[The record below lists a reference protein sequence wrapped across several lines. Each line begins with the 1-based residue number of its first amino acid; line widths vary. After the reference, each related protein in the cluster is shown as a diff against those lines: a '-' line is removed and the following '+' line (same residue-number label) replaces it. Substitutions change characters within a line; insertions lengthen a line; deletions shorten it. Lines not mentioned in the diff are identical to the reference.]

1 MRILLIVKITH
12 ICDICKQSKGKEELA
27 RLEVR
32 SSGLEFLDRYATK
45 KVDISQAFFSN
56 KNFIIN
62 NRENK
67 KLNEIQNINNKN
79 LEDKLID
86 ILSDLGVQ
94 FYD

>member
-1 MRILLIVKITH
+1 METITH

-45 KVDISQAFFSN
+45 KVDICKACLEK
-56 KNFIIN
+56 KNFIVN
-62 NRENK
+62 NREDK
-67 KLNEIQNINNKN
+67 TRNEIKNINNKN

>member
-1 MRILLIVKITH
+1 METITH

-32 SSGLEFLDRYATK
+32 SSGLEFLDRYAIK
-45 KVDISQAFFSN
+45 KVDICKACLEK
-56 KNFIIN
+56 KNFIVN
-62 NRENK
+62 NREDK
-67 KLNEIQNINNKN
+67 TLNEIKNINNKN

>member
-1 MRILLIVKITH
+1 METITH

-45 KVDISQAFFSN
+45 KVDICKACLEK
-56 KNFIIN
+56 KNFIVN
-62 NRENK
+62 NREDK
-67 KLNEIQNINNKN
+67 TLNEIKNINNKN

>member
-1 MRILLIVKITH
+1 METITH

-32 SSGLEFLDRYATK
+32 SSGLEFLDRYSVK
-45 KVDISQAFFSN
+45 KVDVCKTCLEK
-56 KNFIIN
+56 KNFIVN
-62 NRENK
+62 NREDK
-67 KLNEIQNINNKN
+67 TLNEIQNINNKN